1 MILFIWLIVG
11 ALAAGQRGYFSLNN
25 VGCSQGATM
34 AVTILA
40 YLWLQRRA
48 ARWQR

>member
-1 MILFIWLIVG
+1 MVG
-11 ALAAGQRGYFSLNN
+11 VMG
-25 VGCSQGATM
+25 
-34 AVTILA
+34 VTILA